1 MKAVVIDGGQA
12 LRSMIGYVLE
22 AEGYEVWEASGTPDV
37 RDLLEQG
44 TAPDVVVA
52 CQNEAGCDLLAL
64 KLLKAHPLMSKVPV
78 VLVARHEE
86 LDRQME
92 WKDAGVTC
100 WLTWPITLDELL
112 DMVRTVS
119 FPAGV

>member
-22 AEGYEVWEASGTPDV
+22 TEGYEVWEAAGTPDV
-37 RDLLEQG
+37 RGLLEQG
-44 TAPDVVVA
+44 IAPDVVVT
-52 CQNEAGCDLLAL
+52 CQNEDGCDLLAL
-64 KLLKAHPLMSKVPV
+64 KLLKAHPLMNKVPV

-100 WLTWPITLDELL
+100 WLTWPITIEELL
-112 DMVRTVS
+112 EMVRTVS
-119 FPAGV
+119 FPARA